1 MSTTILTPDII
12 RHRIKG
18 ATRDLI
24 RLCGGIERCA
34 QLTGYSD
41 TQASRWQCP
50 GETATIPL
58 PAVVVLEADCGLPTV
73 TSALAALNGRTVAA
87 PESPGDAM
95 RRSILANF
103 ACVTAKSA
111 AMQSAVSDALAD
123 RIVTPAEAEII
134 ARTIG
139 DMISSGQRFHQDM
152 AVIKARGGA
161 DLTEQ
166 E

>member
-34 QLTGYSD
+34 ELTGYSD
-41 TQASRWQCP
+41 TQVSRWQGP

-73 TSALAALNGRTVAA
+73 TAAMAALNGRTVAT
-87 PESPGDAM
+87 PERPGEAM

-111 AMQSAVSDALAD
+111 AVQAAVSDALAD
-123 RIVTPAEAEII
+123 RVVTPAEAEVI
-134 ARTIG
+134 ARAVG
-139 DMISSGQRFHQDM
+139 DMISSGQRFTHDM

-161 DLTEQ
+161 DLAER